1 MKLNFEREYFKYNGG
16 YRIIITLV
24 LLAAVCGLSALFI
37 GKYWQLGIVAG
48 PILSMGVLCF
58 MDFFIFRGTPLRRGA
73 AGTAATKPA
82 TEKNDID
89 PAAATE
95 TDIEPA
101 AAAETDI
108 DPATAAETD
117 IDPAT
122 AAETDIDP
130 AAATVEIAEKTD
142 DGLSAADSGDPV
154 LIKAL
159 RQDLINK
166 ALFNLIVMAFI
177 LVIVLFFTKLTY
189 SRLFIALCAGAAFAA
204 SQAVIRITVII
215 SRRLGTTFQRHTLI
229 VYVAFF
235 ICALAVLPLVFLF
248 RTDSKLIALLA
259 AAALEAVSVV
269 TAILLMH
276 TGKKS
281 VSARS

>member
-73 AGTAATKPA
+73 AGTAAAK
-82 TEKNDID
+82 
-89 PAAATE
+89 
-95 TDIEPA
+95 
-101 AAAETDI
+101 
-108 DPATAAETD
+108 
-117 IDPAT
+117 
-122 AAETDIDP
+122 TDIDP
-130 AAATVEIAEKTD
+130 AAATVETAEKAD
-142 DGLSAADSGDPV
+142 DGLSTATADAAESTEKTDTVLSEVTADAAESAEEKPAAGTAADSGDPV

>member
-82 TEKNDID
+82 TEKK
-89 PAAATE
+89 
-95 TDIEPA
+95 
-101 AAAETDI
+101 
-108 DPATAAETD
+108 D

-142 DGLSAADSGDPV
+142 DGLSVADSGDPV

-177 LVIVLFFTKLTY
+177 LVIVLFFTKLTS